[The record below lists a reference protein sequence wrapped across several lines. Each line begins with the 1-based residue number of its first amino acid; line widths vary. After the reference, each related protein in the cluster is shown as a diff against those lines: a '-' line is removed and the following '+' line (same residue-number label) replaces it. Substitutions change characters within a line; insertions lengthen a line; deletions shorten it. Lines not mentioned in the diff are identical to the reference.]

1 MYKRALLLLL
11 FLALTPAGWSS
22 EAASPQDDDELVING
37 GFEIIDETG
46 LDPEAWGPTILPA
59 TADFVSFRVDDQVS
73 RSGQKSALIE
83 ISPRHPVGRIDYNW
97 VQSVPAFSQRKKY
110 KLIGYIKTENVFFTP
125 VIVVQSWNTD
135 FTEMIGFA
143 TTQFNHNITGT
154 RDWKKVKIKFKVPDR
169 TAAVFVRLVCTSD
182 NNGAKVWFDDVSI
195 RPR

>member
-11 FLALTPAGWSS
+11 FFPLTPAGWIG

-37 GFEIIDETG
+37 GFEVIDENG
-46 LDPEAWGPTILPA
+46 LVPEGWAPTILPA

-83 ISPRHPVGRIDYNW
+83 ISPRHPVGVIAYNW
-97 VQSVPAFSQRKKY
+97 VQSLPAFSQRKKY

-143 TTQFNHNITGT
+143 TTEVNHNNYWNQRLEEGK
-154 RDWKKVKIKFKVPDR
+154 DKVQSPGPYSRRLRPACF
-169 TAAVFVRLVCTSD
+169 FVRQQRRESLV
-182 NNGAKVWFDDVSI
+182 
-195 RPR
+195 